1 MRTQPIVSWVFVSC
15 LVACGPSARQQEDGA
30 VDTKPPCVGL
40 ECQIADCGSGPPTTI
55 SGTVFAPN
63 GTLPLFN
70 VGVFIPN
77 APLQP
82 LTVGVSCDRCGTPVS
97 GSPIAKAQ
105 SDYKGN
111 FQLTNVPDGNDIP
124 LVIQL
129 GKWRRQVTI
138 PAVIPCQDNKLTDHN
153 LTRLPKNQGEGNM
166 PRVAV
171 TLGLCDNISC
181 MLPKVGIDASEFGG
195 AGQNK
200 AITFYSTPGTSGPAG
215 MTSATPFW
223 NSLTELSKYDIVV
236 LSCECDEHLDTKNAT
251 SFQAMAQYLN
261 MGGRIFST
269 DFQYT
274 WYRYSPDSGLAAV
287 GNIQGG
293 APIGSSPIQV
303 DSSFP
308 KGKALAD
315 WMDYTMTSTAY
326 GQVTPDVVFDNYLA
340 MDTTRSQTFASSGG
354 HPRFMTINT
363 PVGLPPDQQCG
374 KAVHLD
380 AHINATDVIDPTYP
394 AGCSSPINSGESA
407 FAYFFF
413 DLANCIQDDGGT
425 TIF

>member
-1 MRTQPIVSWVFVSC
+1 
-15 LVACGPSARQQEDGA
+15 
-30 VDTKPPCVGL
+30 
-40 ECQIADCGSGPPTTI
+40 
-55 SGTVFAPN
+55 
-63 GTLPLFN
+63 
-70 VGVFIPN
+70 
-77 APLQP
+77 
-82 LTVGVSCDRCGTPVS
+82 
-97 GSPIAKAQ
+97 
-105 SDYKGN
+105 
-111 FQLTNVPDGNDIP
+111 
-124 LVIQL
+124 
-129 GKWRRQVTI
+129 
-138 PAVIPCQDNKLTDHN
+138 
-153 LTRLPKNQGEGNM
+153 
-166 PRVAV
+166 
-171 TLGLCDNISC
+171 
-181 MLPKVGIDASEFGG
+181 
-195 AGQNK
+195 
-200 AITFYSTPGTSGPAG
+200 
-215 MTSATPFW
+215 
-223 NSLTELSKYDIVV
+223 
-236 LSCECDEHLDTKNAT
+236 
-251 SFQAMAQYLN
+251 MAQYLN